1 MHSAGKYLTVS
12 VFVFFFLFDVE
23 LKENLGPIFVVVQS
37 TKLIWSVLA
46 RIVISVFKFSEL
58 QFKNTVVVERHS
70 NKIGLKV
77 VVTDLKNLDRRFG

>member
-1 MHSAGKYLTVS
+1 M
-12 VFVFFFLFDVE
+12 FDVK

-58 QFKNTVVVERHS
+58 QFKNTVVVERYS